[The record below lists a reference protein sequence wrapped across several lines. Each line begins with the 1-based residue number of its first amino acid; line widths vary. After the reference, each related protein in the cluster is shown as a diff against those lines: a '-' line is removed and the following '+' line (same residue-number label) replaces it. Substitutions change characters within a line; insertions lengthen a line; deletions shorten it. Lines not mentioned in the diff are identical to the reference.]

1 MPLKCSCLIQLYL
14 SFLCKYLWN
23 LPPISEWKWF
33 QSKGT
38 FTQQQCVKNR
48 NCSHAGDKIVKN
60 IKTLSLNWSILQI
73 VYCIFSVV
81 LFLLCTALH
90 MVWGPT
96 SRKHFSNSLVLIDI
110 MRFPSALVLRRLLHR
125 WALQNPVKSCWVYA
139 GVLSWHTS
147 RAGHVGVLGV
157 PGSWGSLVPFQ
168 MPSACRNAGDSQDSL
183 CLRPQPHV
191 WWDESCSYST

>member
-60 IKTLSLNWSILQI
+60 TITELKYIANCLLYIQRCAVFAVYSFTYGLRTNIKKAFFKFTCAYRHNAFSLGAGSAATPSQMSPTESCQILLSL
-73 VYCIFSVV
+73 CR
-81 LFLLCTALH
+81 
-90 MVWGPT
+90 GPELAHEPGR
-96 SRKHFSNSLVLIDI
+96 SCR
-110 MRFPSALVLRRLLHR
+110 RPWRARELR
-125 WALQNPVKSCWVYA
+125 
-139 GVLSWHTS
+139 
-147 RAGHVGVLGV
+147 
-157 PGSWGSLVPFQ
+157 
-168 MPSACRNAGDSQDSL
+168 
-183 CLRPQPHV
+183 
-191 WWDESCSYST
+191 